1 MTVAI
6 AGIVYLAACLLF
18 RGKGQWTPAWLP
30 HCFCARRPE
39 MAALVVLPLS
49 ITLLAGAWVSWR
61 GGIQWLDALAGI
73 AFGLLTID
81 AFRRGG
87 GGGGEDRGGIPVNS
101 TEGEAAPGEELADGA
116 PYLLVKAPEHD
127 LLLLEA
133 ESSLREMV
141 ERTPIRGLRIA
152 SAEAV
157 GTVVRMLPGAEI
169 VPWTA
174 GFNEAIM
181 EEYSRLVE
189 LHREKIAE
197 AMAADSSR
205 MATEMDNVELSR
217 KLSEVLEANKKYE
230 AVLQDLR
237 SRPVQAQADY
247 SKMTPSQRGEEERR
261 LREGLAKLQELGKAG
276 RLEPVSIPSHFRQIG
291 KL

>member
-1 MTVAI
+1 M
-6 AGIVYLAACLLF
+6 AG
-18 RGKGQWTPAWLP
+18 
-30 HCFCARRPE
+30 
-39 MAALVVLPLS
+39 VVLVPLAIS
-49 ITLLAGAWVSWR
+49 IFTGAWISWR
-61 GGIQWLDALAGI
+61 GDLLWLDALAGVV
-73 AFGLLTID
+73 FGLLTLD
-81 AFRRGG
+81 AMRRSETRGG
-87 GGGGEDRGGIPVNS
+87 MVNAEKSPS
-101 TEGEAAPGEELADGA
+101 TSGDQGDAESESGA
-116 PYLLVKAPEHD
+116 PYLLIKAPEHD

-152 SAEAV
+152 SVEAV
-157 GTVVRMLPGAEI
+157 GTVSRMLPWAEI
-169 VPWTA
+169 IPWTA
-174 GFNEAIM
+174 GLNEAIM
-181 EEYSRLVE
+181 DEYSRLTE

-205 MATEMDNVELSR
+205 MATEMDNGELSK

-237 SRPVQAQADY
+237 NRPVQTQSDY
-247 SKMTPSQRGEEERR
+247 SKMTTSQRVEEEKRV
-261 LREGLAKLQELGKAG
+261 RESLSKLQELSKVG

>member
-1 MTVAI
+1 V
-6 AGIVYLAACLLF
+6 
-18 RGKGQWTPAWLP
+18 PAWLP

-39 MAALVVLPLS
+39 MAAVVVLPLS
-49 ITLLAGAWVSWR
+49 IAMMAGAWVSWR
-61 GGIQWLDALAGI
+61 GGFQWLDAMAGI
-73 AFGLLTID
+73 IFGLLTID
-81 AFRRGG
+81 AVRRVGIGEKGGIIPAGPADGG
-87 GGGGEDRGGIPVNS
+87 GGDD
-101 TEGEAAPGEELADGA
+101 EESVDGA

-181 EEYSRLVE
+181 EEYSRLVD

-205 MATEMDNVELSR
+205 MAAELDNDDLSK
-217 KLSEVLEANKKYE
+217 KLSEALEANKKYE

-261 LREGLAKLQELGKAG
+261 LREGLSKLQEIGKAG